1 MNSWLDVPLNVLTVA
16 PTVDEDELLLDDMM
30 MSVAVKCRFS
40 EIFWEI

>member
-30 MSVAVKCRFS
+30 SVAVKCRFS
-40 EIFWEI
+40 EVF

>member
-30 MSVAVKCRFS
+30 SIVNSKVS
-40 EIFWEI
+40 LW

>member
-30 MSVAVKCRFS
+30 SVAVKCRFS
-40 EIFWEI
+40 EMF